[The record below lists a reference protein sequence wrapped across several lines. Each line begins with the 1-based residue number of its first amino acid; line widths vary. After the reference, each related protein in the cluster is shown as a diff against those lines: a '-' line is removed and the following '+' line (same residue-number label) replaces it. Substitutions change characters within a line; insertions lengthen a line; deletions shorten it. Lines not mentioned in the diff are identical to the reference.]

1 MTDTT
6 TTAVRIVTDPAE
18 LLASL
23 RAQATTERYDL
34 PDDAT
39 YFAQSHLADMA
50 YPVRVRQLIERA
62 IIRRAVI
69 DILAVQAE
77 HGPAYTVSVYDGED
91 TPLAH
96 SRELGAIMAAIMATD
111 EDYLVVRRAPAPGS
125 DRRPHFGNVRLVYG
139 GDGWD
144 VVSDYHVTL
153 EDALKGANAL
163 ADALGDLL

>member
-6 TTAVRIVTDPAE
+6 TTAVRIVTDPVE

-34 PDDAT
+34 PDDVT
-39 YFAQSHLADMA
+39 YFAQSYLADI
-50 YPVRVRQLIERA
+50 PHRVRVRQLIERA
-62 IIRRAVI
+62 IIRRAVT

-77 HGPAYTVSVYDGED
+77 DGPAYTISVYDGEE
-91 TPLAH
+91 TALAH
-96 SRELGAIMAAIMATD
+96 SRDLNAIMAAIMSTD
-111 EDYLVVRRAPAPGS
+111 QDYLVVRRAPTPES
-125 DRRPHFGNVRLVYG
+125 HRRPHFGNVILVYG
-139 GDGWD
+139 SSGWD
-144 VVSDYHVTL
+144 VVSNYHLTL